1 VKKVIDTLS
10 GIRGVEDVVSVQ
22 ERKRRE
28 SGGFCLLEFLR
39 GEEMGEFWI
48 NSFLI

>member
-1 VKKVIDTLS
+1 VKEVIDTLS

-39 GEEMGEFWI
+39 GRRWVNFGLTVF
-48 NSFLI
+48 